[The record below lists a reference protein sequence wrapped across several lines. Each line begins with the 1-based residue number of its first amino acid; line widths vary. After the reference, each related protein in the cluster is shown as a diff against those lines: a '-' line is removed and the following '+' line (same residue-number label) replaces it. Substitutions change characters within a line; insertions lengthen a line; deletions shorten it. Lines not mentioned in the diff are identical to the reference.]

1 MSIVNFSIPKTLNKR
16 VDQTVKER
24 GFISKA
30 EFFRFAAIYFMD
42 VINKPISGE
51 DAKFDYLTK
60 KVSQQISDKF
70 KDKEMPDLRDQL
82 ADL

>member
-1 MSIVNFSIPKTLNKR
+1 MSVVNFSIPKTLNKR
-16 VDQTVKER
+16 VIQTIKER

-42 VINKPISGE
+42 VLSKPISDE
-51 DAKFDYLTK
+51 DGRLDYLTK
-60 KVSQQISDKF
+60 KVSNQVTDRF
-70 KDKEMPDLRDQL
+70 KDKKIHSLKDQL